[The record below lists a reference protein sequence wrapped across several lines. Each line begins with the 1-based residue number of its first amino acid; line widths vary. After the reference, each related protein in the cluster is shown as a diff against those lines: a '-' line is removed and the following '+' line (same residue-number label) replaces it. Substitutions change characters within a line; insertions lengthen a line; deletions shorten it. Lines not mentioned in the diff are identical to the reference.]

1 MLDRIL
7 QSGEGVRRPAWGM
20 FAALAFAVVLPACDS
35 LLDVELPDTV
45 TGDALESPATAQVQ
59 LNGIIGQVECGLSG
73 FHYNAAGYEDVVQ
86 RVAGTYDPYSEFDVD
101 PPEGSC
107 DTAEDDFN
115 WFDPLQTARA
125 SGYALT
131 DRILN
136 QWTVESVENR
146 DEILAQTS
154 LYTAIAL
161 EVSGTFFC
169 ETAIDAGPLVTA
181 DETLALAQAWADSA
195 IKYAGSDNFEL
206 PEGITGPDD
215 GAGILD
221 FAYAIR
227 GRIQWARGP
236 DHYAGALSDF
246 NNVSDDFTAWITRE
260 AREDRRNKV
269 HYHSNPGGGFVHDA
283 IGSGTWDDPPQ
294 SDPGFFDPVYTGTGW
309 PDPIPFTGYIGLGVL
324 PDGRVT
330 LDNLDGTPY
339 PVTLDAVGAV
349 EDTRVDTAMTRVASQ
364 QDILPVPVKDIPG
377 VQYTSQNSDM
387 PLVTW
392 REINLMVAEMDEG
405 QAIGL
410 INELRDYHGLPNVSY
425 GPTGDELENLILEE
439 RRRELFLEGRY
450 WATKIQN
457 THKLWFPR
465 DHGAYGSYQLDGGV
479 RLAMPSTE
487 YEVNENLSLA
497 DRGTGCPAA
506 EAPIFAD

>member
-7 QSGEGVRRPAWGM
+7 QRGAGARGPAWRM
-20 FAALAFAVVLPACDS
+20 VAALACVAALPACDS

-45 TGDALESPATAQVQ
+45 TGDALENPSSAQVQ

-73 FHYNAAGYEDVVQ
+73 FQYNAVGYEDVAQ
-86 RVAGTYDPYSEFDVD
+86 RVAGTYNPYSEFDVD

-107 DTAEDDFN
+107 DTAEDDFD

-146 DEILAQTS
+146 DEILAQTA
-154 LYTAIAL
+154 LYTAISL

-169 ETAIDAGPLVTA
+169 EMAIDAGPLVTA

-195 IKYAGSDNFEL
+195 IQYAGSDNFEL

-236 DHYAGALSDF
+236 DHYAGALADF
-246 NNVSDDFTAWITRE
+246 GNVDDSFSAYITRE
-260 AREDRRNKV
+260 NRETRRNKV
-269 HYHSNPGGGFVHDA
+269 WYHSNPGGGFVHDA
-283 IGSGTWDDPPQ
+283 ITSGTWDDPPET
-294 SDPGFFDPVYTGTGW
+294 DPGFFDPVYPGTGW
-309 PDPIPFTGYIGLGVL
+309 PDPIPFTGYIDLGIL

-330 LDNLDGTPY
+330 TDDLDGIPY
-339 PVTLDAVGAV
+339 PVTTDAVGAV
-349 EDTRVDTAMTRVASQ
+349 DDPRVETRLEVVASQ
-364 QDILPVPVKDIPG
+364 QDELPVPVKYD
-377 VQYTSQNSDM
+377 SQSDDM

-392 REINLMVAEMDEG
+392 QEINLMVAEMDEA
-405 QAIGL
+405 QAIAE
-410 INELRDYHGLPNVSY
+410 INEIRDSYGLPTVSY
-425 GPTGDELENLILEE
+425 GPSGDELENLILEE

-450 WATKIQN
+450 WATKIRH
-457 THKLWFPR
+457 TDKLWFPR
-465 DHGAYGSYQLDGGV
+465 DHGTYGSYQLDGGV

-487 YEVNENLSLA
+487 YEVNENLTLA
-497 DRGTGCPAA
+497 DRGTGCAAA
-506 EAPIFAD
+506 EAPVFAD